1 MKDQN
6 YYEWPFGDFKG
17 ENVYDF
23 PYNSDRKAYLF
34 AAIRDM
40 KKDISKMNDGSYIL
54 PWSKHRGKS
63 ITEISPWLQSEWKKG
78 FQERLYHSERAF
90 AVSFE
95 SEAVKTNTRTR
106 KGYKPSDVVDKYQI
120 ISLLAE
126 AVGYTYA
133 KRSIDN
139 MIWKFEKETNK
150 VIRSV
155 GSKAIAGRKGR
166 LSVYIKE
173 DVQKFIDWVVGNK
186 GTESYTFFE

>member
-6 YYEWPFGDFKG
+6 YYEWPMGDFKG

-23 PYNSDRKAYLF
+23 PYNSDRKAYLY

-40 KKDISKMNDGSYIL
+40 KKDISKMNDGSFVL
-54 PWSKHRGKS
+54 PWSKHRGKK
-63 ITEISPWLQSEWKKG
+63 ITEISPWLQNEWKKG

-90 AVSFE
+90 AIFYE
-95 SEAVKTNTRTR
+95 SEAVKTSTRTR

-120 ISLLAE
+120 INLLSD

-139 MIWKFEKETNK
+139 MIWKFEKETDN
-150 VIRSV
+150 VIRTV
-155 GSKAIAGRKGR
+155 GTKAIAGRKGR
-166 LSVYIKE
+166 LSVFLKK
-173 DVQKFIDWVVGNK
+173 DVQKFIDWVAGNR
-186 GTESYTFFE
+186 GGESYSFFE